1 MKSKIVKIPVSLER
15 LGREPLIRIKRKS
28 LVGRVVSLDRRL
40 HRPVKREGAFVGEP
54 PLRGAVLWRSP

>member
-1 MKSKIVKIPVSLER
+1 MTGTR
-15 LGREPLIRIKRKS
+15 ATHLGREKEPETRYASRLS

-54 PLRGAVLWRSP
+54 PLRGAVL